1 MGNFYVNYTLR
12 GVGQSDVA
20 KVLVGRRARVTPVH
34 KDCVVVFDEA
44 SESQDRQEITQL
56 AAKLS
61 KKLSCPVLIVLNH
74 DDDILWYRLY
84 VKGNLSDEYD
94 SNPDCFESVPKPSG
108 PVGGD
113 AAKLC
118 ATFGGDQAAVEK
130 VLRVSKLGVYA
141 FEFERH
147 AALVEALGI
156 SDYAVGTSYLSF
168 RYNEL
173 PEGFPPTKSLQS
185 ISCLRLPSRT
195 ASTFS

>member
-1 MGNFYVNYTLR
+1 MGNFYVNYSLR
-12 GVGQSDVA
+12 GPSQKEVA
-20 KVLVGRRARVTPVH
+20 AVLVGRRARVTPVH

-44 SESQDRQEITQL
+44 SESQNRQEITQL

-61 KKLSCPVLIVLNH
+61 KELSCPVLVVLNH
-74 DDDILWYRLY
+74 DDDILWYQLY
-84 VKGNLSDEYD
+84 VKGNLRDEYH
-94 SNPDCFESVPKPSG
+94 SNPDCFESVPKPSP

-118 ATFGGDQAAVEK
+118 ATFAGDQTAIEK
-130 VLRVSKLGVYA
+130 ILRASEPGTYA

-147 AALVEALGI
+147 AALVEALSI

-173 PEGFPPTKSLQS
+173 PEGLSADEV
-185 ISCLRLPSRT
+185 IA
-195 ASTFS
+195 AS